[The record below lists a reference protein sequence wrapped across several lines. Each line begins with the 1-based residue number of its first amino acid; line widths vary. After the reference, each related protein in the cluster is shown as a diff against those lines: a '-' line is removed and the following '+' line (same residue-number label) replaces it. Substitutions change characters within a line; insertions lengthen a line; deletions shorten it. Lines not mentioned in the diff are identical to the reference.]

1 MIDRGSANVFA
12 ALLSAMA
19 EPNRLRILWAL
30 RNSSRSVTELSQLTE
45 NSIVNVSHHLGIMK
59 TSGILDAVKVGR
71 SVIYSLNPAYFV
83 TEDTKVFFNTK
94 WCKMELLENT
104 SELQR

>member
-30 RNSSRSVTELSQLTE
+30 RNGSRNVTELSQVTE
-45 NSIVNVSHHLGIMK
+45 NSIVNVSHHLGILK
-59 TSGILDAVKVGR
+59 TSGILDAMKSGR
-71 SVIYSLNPAYFV
+71 SVIYSLNPTYFEI
-83 TEDTKVFFNTK
+83 TEDKKVFFNTK
-94 WCKMELLENT
+94 WCRMELME
-104 SELQR
+104 QVP